1 MKNALITFKTKPQ
14 TKKQAQKVADELGF
28 GLSALLNGFLNHLI
42 KTKTIEFSAYPKE
55 EPSEYLIKSLEE
67 AEKEFQSGQATIF
80 KNPQEALDY
89 LDRLIE
95 KQ

>member
-1 MKNALITFKTKPQ
+1 MKDALITFKTKPHI
-14 TKKQAQKVADELGF
+14 KKQAQKVADELGF

-42 KTKTIEFSAYPKE
+42 KTINFH
-55 EPSEYLIKSLEE
+55 YLPTLLEE

-89 LDRLIE
+89 VDRLIE
-95 KQ
+95 EQ